1 MEAIL
6 MANNLPSSIEEF
18 AIGHYSVDES
28 GEYQAKTAVL
38 NSLAVLAD
46 GSIYDYVNETVIWD
60 GTNQTL
66 EVGSG
71 SGTDTRVDLTDGT
84 TTVTDPAEATF
95 TATGAASVTVSD
107 DGDDT
112 ATIEIGA
119 TDSDTDTRVETQD
132 AGATL
137 YSDTSVLNIDSTTAL
152 GITDDGSGTVTL
164 SATDTNTQE
173 RTRQAT
179 IPLTEIADTNT
190 AVGLRK
196 QVPSGKTLEIL
207 EIGVSDDTGSAPSG
221 LTIEVYDHTNSTAI
235 VSQNILHAEG
245 SPIASKA
252 GAIDVSVRVANGTGG
267 TVNASGY
274 VLYTME

>member
-1 MEAIL
+1 
-6 MANNLPSSIEEF
+6 MADNLPSAVEEF
-18 AIGHYSVDES
+18 EIGHYSVTEDDT
-28 GEYQAKTAVL
+28 YQATTAVL

-46 GSIYDYVNETVIWD
+46 GSIYDYVNETLIWD

-66 EVGSG
+66 DVGSG

-84 TTVTDPAEATF
+84 TTVTDPTQATF
-95 TATGAASVTVSD
+95 TATGAASVTVTD

-112 ATIEIGA
+112 ATIEIDA

-132 AGATL
+132 QGATL
-137 YSDTSVLNIDSTTAL
+137 YTDTSILNIDTATAL
-152 GITDDGSGTVTL
+152 GITDDGSGKITL
-164 SATDTNTQE
+164 SATDTNTQV

-196 QVPSGKTLEIL
+196 QVPSGKTLKIL
-207 EIGVSDDTGSAPSG
+207 EIGVSDDTGAAPSG
-221 LTIEVYDHTNSTAI
+221 LTIEVFDHTNSTSI
-235 VSQNILHAEG
+235 VSQNTLHAEG